1 MALRRASAFG
11 VARLSELAATAVDQ
25 GIHVSEAQAREA
37 LAALTRA
44 EFLDDDWFWLRGGPN
59 RLAALARRILAVSS
73 PLEIRAIRAGVCRTY
88 AQPQAALVPPAGVM
102 EAFFGVHP
110 RFLVDARHRVG
121 TDDPLDYRRELGKTD
136 QVFVEVLRSSW
147 TGVLDQAAFR
157 TACTDRGMRPLTFN
171 VHTAH
176 SAVLDHPAADVW
188 CLTGTRVSPIIAA
201 ALRHAKAA
209 LNT

>member
-11 VARLSELAATAVDQ
+11 VARVSELAATAVDQ

-110 RFLVDARHRVG
+110 ASWSMPG
-121 TDDPLDYRRELGKTD
+121 TVSGPDDPLDYRRELGKTD

-147 TGVLDQAAFR
+147 TGVLDQVAFR
-157 TACTDRGMRPLTFN
+157 DACADRGMRP
-171 VHTAH
+171 
-176 SAVLDHPAADVW
+176 
-188 CLTGTRVSPIIAA
+188 
-201 ALRHAKAA
+201 
-209 LNT
+209 